1 MPVPSGEPIG
11 PFPSGVDPVE
21 YDKLRRRVLW
31 TMPSGLYLIGSR
43 SGDERN
49 LMTLN
54 WATQLSFEPKLVGIS
69 VEQTAVTHRLISE
82 GRAFSLCIVDRE
94 DRAIVRKFVKP
105 ADVDLAAMTLN
116 GFGFRDGN
124 VTGVPVLNQAV
135 AWVECRVQDDVPY
148 GHHTLFV
155 GEIVDCGFEKADE
168 TPVLRMED
176 TRMNYGG

>member
-1 MPVPSGEPIG
+1 MPVQSEEPIG
-11 PFPSGVDPVE
+11 PFPTGVDPVE

-31 TMPSGLYLIGSR
+31 TMPSGLYLVGSR
-43 SGDERN
+43 SGDDRN

-69 VEQTAVTHRLISE
+69 VEQAAVTHRLIRE
-82 GRAFSLCIVDRE
+82 GGAFSLCIIDRE

-105 ADVDLAAMTLN
+105 ADLDPEAMALN

-124 VTGVPVLNQAV
+124 VTGAPVLNQAV
-135 AWVECRVQDDVPY
+135 AWLECRLHDSVPY

-155 GEIVDCGFEKADE
+155 GEVLDCGFERAEE